1 MPPQYGEG
9 CRAIDHGPA
18 QFLGVK
24 AREQQS
30 GFNRTILSGVE
41 IYEIHPVSP
50 IQAPHESYFFPAQ
63 GALAVEPDPHLWL
76 LVLHVAMPVI
86 C

>member
-1 MPPQYGEG
+1 
-9 CRAIDHGPA
+9 
-18 QFLGVK
+18 LG
-24 AREQQS
+24 
-30 GFNRTILSGVE
+30 GVE
-41 IYEIHPVSP
+41 IYEIYPVTP

>member
-1 MPPQYGEG
+1 
-9 CRAIDHGPA
+9 
-18 QFLGVK
+18 LG
-24 AREQQS
+24 
-30 GFNRTILSGVE
+30 GVE
-41 IYEIHPVSP
+41 IYEIYPVTP

-63 GALAVEPDPHLWL
+63 RALAVEPDPHLWL